1 MGEKSLVGK
10 VKSAV
15 GGAANK
21 VTRRGSASD
30 ETKSAAKGSGKKT
43 AKKTVVR
50 KSPGKTPA
58 KKTVTTKK
66 PAKKAPAKKA
76 PAKKA
81 PAKKA
86 PAKKTPAKKAPAK
99 KSPAKKTPA
108 KKAPAKKTSSVTTPT
123 RTSVA
128 SSPRVSADV
137 TRPKA
142 PVAVAGT
149 ASASVQ
155 LAVREDEDPWTE
167 AELAV
172 IREQLS
178 EELDNLSLELAA
190 MRSELDELMSE
201 VADAAGDDQA
211 DTGSKTY
218 EREHEMSLMASV
230 TDMREQVQHALT
242 MVDSGEY
249 GRCESCE
256 NPIGKVRLQA
266 FPRATLCL
274 SCKQRQERR

>member
-21 VTRRGSASD
+21 VTRRGSTSD

-81 PAKKA
+81 
-86 PAKKTPAKKAPAK
+86 PAKKAPAK

>member
-1 MGEKSLVGK
+1 
-10 VKSAV
+10 A
-15 GGAANK
+15 
-21 VTRRGSASD
+21 
-30 ETKSAAKGSGKKT
+30 
-43 AKKTVVR
+43 
-50 KSPGKTPA
+50 
-58 KKTVTTKK
+58 

-86 PAKKTPAKKAPAK
+86 PAKKT
-99 KSPAKKTPA
+99 
-108 KKAPAKKTSSVTTPT
+108 SSVTTPAQ
-123 RTSVA
+123 TSVA
-128 SSPRVSADV
+128 STPRVSADV

-142 PVAVAGT
+142 AVKVAGT

-167 AELAV
+167 AELTE

-190 MRSELDELMSE
+190 MRRELDELMSE